1 MESFLGSGG
10 GFCAGSIIVADG
22 DGETNVPTH
31 LKKEGSI
38 SLTLGG
44 YSAPQILKQ
53 LDIHIAKHNFDTVK
67 EHIIKKYLINSETF
81 YAPDD
86 VIEEYSKIEDI
97 QEFKT
102 KVVKLINLV
111 NFSKKNPIVIPSGKL
126 VDYHTIKA
134 IYDEE
139 VSN

>member
-1 MESFLGSGG
+1 MDQFLGGG
-10 GFCAGSIIVADG
+10 GFSHGSRIIVEG
-22 DGETNVPTH
+22 DGQTNVPTH
-31 LKKEGSI
+31 LRKEGSFTM
-38 SLTLGG
+38 TLGG
-44 YSAPQILKQ
+44 YSTPEILRQ
-53 LDIHIAKHNFDTVK
+53 LDIHIAKHNFDGVK
-67 EHIIKKYLINSETF
+67 TYIINKYLINNNTF
-81 YAPDD
+81 SVTDE
-86 VIEEYSKIEDI
+86 VIDEYSKIEDI